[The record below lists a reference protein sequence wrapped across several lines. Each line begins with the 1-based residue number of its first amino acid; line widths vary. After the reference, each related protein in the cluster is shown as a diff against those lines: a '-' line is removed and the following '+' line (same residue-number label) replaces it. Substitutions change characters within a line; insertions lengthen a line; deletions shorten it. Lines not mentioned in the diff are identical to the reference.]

1 MFEDQQGMAAAVSTQ
16 MGFLPFSMASAAPSL
31 SFSDNNNN
39 NNNSS
44 STSLDCHQSLKT
56 FSMPSSLSSHH
67 LHNHNNNNNNNLSE
81 TLLSSSSPQA
91 TDHFGSPQLLS
102 LQRSSA
108 NLWAYGDVNECYNSK
123 RMAQDHHLGVTAM
136 KMKKIKARR
145 KVREPRFCFK
155 TMSEVDVLDDGY
167 KWRKYGQKVVKN
179 TQHPRSYYR
188 CTQDNCRV
196 KKRVER
202 LAEDPRMVITT
213 YEGRHVHSPSH
224 DQDDSQSPSQ
234 LNNFFW

>member
-1 MFEDQQGMAAAVSTQ
+1 MLNQGLFEDQEVPTQ
-16 MGFLPFSMASAAPSL
+16 MGFYSFPSNLTLPPL
-31 SFSDNNNN
+31 G
-39 NNNSS
+39 
-44 STSLDCHQSLKT
+44 CHQSLKAFNNT
-56 FSMPSSLSSHH
+56 LPPSLASDG
-67 LHNHNNNNNNNLSE
+67 
-81 TLLSSSSPQA
+81 TLLSSTTTKQREDTTS
-91 TDHFGSPQLLS
+91 DFGGPQLLS
-102 LQRSSA
+102 LHRSSS
-108 NLWAYGDVNECYNSK
+108 NLWAWGDVGECLSTK
-123 RMAQDHHLGVTAM
+123 RGGGGDDHHLGVSSL
-136 KMKKIKARR
+136 KMKKMKARR

-213 YEGRHVHSPSH
+213 YEGRHIHSPSH
-224 DQDDSQSPSQ
+224 DLEDSQTPSQ

>member
-1 MFEDQQGMAAAVSTQ
+1 MMSSQTNVNHSLFEEQDQIPTQ
-16 MGFLPFSMASAAPSL
+16 MGFIPFPPNQAFPPL
-31 SFSDNNNN
+31 G
-39 NNNSS
+39 
-44 STSLDCHQSLKT
+44 CHQSLKPI
-56 FSMPSSLSSHH
+56 SAMVPSLSSETAASAA
-67 LHNHNNNNNNNLSE
+67 NFAE
-81 TLLSSSSPQA
+81 TLLSTALQRPREDLTSSL
-91 TDHFGSPQLLS
+91 GGGGGGGQLLS
-102 LQRSSA
+102 LNRSRVNS
-108 NLWAYGDVNECYNSK
+108 WAWEEVTGCLMGKRIGGDDN
-123 RMAQDHHLGVTAM
+123 HHLGVSAM

-155 TMSEVDVLDDGY
+155 TMSDVDVLDDGY

-213 YEGRHVHSPSH
+213 YEGRHVHSPSNELE
-224 DQDDSQSPSQ
+224 DSQTPSE
-234 LNNFFW
+234 LSNFLW

>member
-1 MFEDQQGMAAAVSTQ
+1 MSSTSEAMLNQGLFEEQEMPTQ
-16 MGFLPFSMASAAPSL
+16 MGFFTTFPQNLTSSPPLMAS
-31 SFSDNNNN
+31 
-39 NNNSS
+39 
-44 STSLDCHQSLKT
+44 HQSLKAFNIT
-56 FSMPSSLSSHH
+56 AAAADALPNSAA
-67 LHNHNNNNNNNLSE
+67 NLSE
-81 TLLSSSSPQA
+81 TLISSLTSQKHRQHLASDFGGPQ
-91 TDHFGSPQLLS
+91 HLS
-102 LQRSSA
+102 LQRSKA
-108 NLWAYGDVNECYNSK
+108 NFWAWGEVNERLGSK
-123 RMAQDHHLGVTAM
+123 KMGDDHDHLGVSAM
-136 KMKKIKARR
+136 KMKRIKARR

-155 TMSEVDVLDDGY
+155 TMSDVDVLDDGY

-224 DQDDSQSPSQ
+224 DLDDSPPPNSQ

>member
-1 MFEDQQGMAAAVSTQ
+1 MSSTSQAMLNQGLFEEQEMPTQ
-16 MGFLPFSMASAAPSL
+16 MGFLSFPPNL
-31 SFSDNNNN
+31 SSYPP
-39 NNNSS
+39 
-44 STSLDCHQSLKT
+44 LGCIQSLKAFNIAAAASLAADAVPNSAANLT
-56 FSMPSSLSSHH
+56 QTLFSSAASQKHREDPAS
-67 LHNHNNNNNNNLSE
+67 
-81 TLLSSSSPQA
+81 
-91 TDHFGSPQLLS
+91 DFVGPQLLS

-108 NLWAYGDVNECYNSK
+108 NFWAWGEVNECLGSK
-123 RMAQDHHLGVTAM
+123 KIGVDDHLGVSAM
-136 KMKKIKARR
+136 KMKRIKARR
-145 KVREPRFCFK
+145 KVRDPRFCFK
-155 TMSEVDVLDDGY
+155 TMSDVDVLDDGY

-213 YEGRHVHSPSH
+213 YEGRHVHSPSN
-224 DQDDSQSPSQ
+224 DLDDSQPPNSQ